1 MRTSKSRVAIPLNR
15 VGQVSIQIITF
26 LRRQKSTET
35 SLGVDLSSPAD
46 ADERKSFSEE
56 TVEEPN
62 VKLIR
67 GCQDLRA
74 AGETES
80 RIYSLAS
87 GKELNE
93 GGRDYN
99 TRFCDMTT
107 DGGGWTVTNIF
118 PAPNFHSTIESE
130 SVRRWFQR

>member
-1 MRTSKSRVAIPLNR
+1 M
-15 VGQVSIQIITF
+15 
-26 LRRQKSTET
+26 
-35 SLGVDLSSPAD
+35 
-46 ADERKSFSEE
+46 
-56 TVEEPN
+56 
-62 VKLIR
+62 
-67 GCQDLRA
+67 

-107 DGGGWTVTNIF
+107 DGGGWTVSKGLASF
-118 PAPNFHSTIESE
+118 LHRERE
-130 SVRRWFQR
+130 